1 MDDAVFETRVA
12 VRWTDFDA
20 LGHLTHSVVF
30 SYFDEARDAVLTP
43 LVGDFDAW
51 PTVVAHVSADFRR
64 EVARGPR
71 QLVVRTRVLEVGR
84 SSVRFGQELLGAD
97 GAVAV
102 ESESVLVAFDPETRA
117 SRAISDEDRA
127 RLTRARP

>member
-1 MDDAVFETRVA
+1 MTGAAHETRIP

-30 SYFDEARDAVLTP
+30 VYLDEARDGLLRG

-64 EVARGPR
+64 ELERGP
-71 QLVVRTRVLEVGR
+71 LELAVRTRVVEVGR
-84 SSVRFGQELLGAD
+84 SSIRFAQEILAPD
-97 GAVAV
+97 GEVAV
-102 ESESVLVAFDPETRA
+102 EAQAVLVAWDPATRGP
-117 SRAISDEDRA
+117 RAIGAEDRA
-127 RLTRARP
+127 RLL